1 MKTPKV
7 SKTRVL
13 MVDVARRLFAQYG
26 KENVTMND
34 IAVASGKGRRTLY
47 TYFGSKDEVY
57 LAVIENELDL
67 MVERLQGVL
76 RMPLSPEKKLEEYVF
91 VHFEAVKEAIT
102 RNGSLRADFF
112 RNIYEV
118 EKARRPIDIK
128 EIRMIREIMEEGA
141 VKGVFR
147 LQSTQWAAMMFL
159 YALKGMETPYIN
171 NNISNYI
178 KDHRAQIMNVIL
190 NGFSS
195 NKHEYRDWETD
206 RKSTRLNSSHRS
218 LSRMPSSA

>member
-178 KDHRAQIMNVIL
+178 KDHRTQSMNVIL
-190 NGFSS
+190 NGLST
-195 NKHEYRDWETD
+195 NNYEY
-206 RKSTRLNSSHRS
+206 
-218 LSRMPSSA
+218 

>member
-178 KDHRAQIMNVIL
+178 KDHRAQIMNVII

-195 NKHEYRDWETD
+195 NKYEY
-206 RKSTRLNSSHRS
+206 
-218 LSRMPSSA
+218 

>member
-147 LQSTQWAAMMFL
+147 IQSTQWAAMMFL

-195 NKHEYRDWETD
+195 NKYEY
-206 RKSTRLNSSHRS
+206 
-218 LSRMPSSA
+218 

>member
-128 EIRMIREIMEEGA
+128 EIPMIREIMEEGA

-195 NKHEYRDWETD
+195 NKYEY
-206 RKSTRLNSSHRS
+206 
-218 LSRMPSSA
+218 

>member
-13 MVDVARRLFAQYG
+13 LVDVARRLFAQHG

-57 LAVIENELDL
+57 LAVIGNELDL
-67 MVERLQGVL
+67 MVERLQDVL
-76 RMPLSPEKKLEEYVF
+76 RLPLSPEKKLEEYVF

-112 RNIYEV
+112 RNIHEV

-141 VKGVFR
+141 IKGVFR

-178 KDHRAQIMNVIL
+178 KDHRASIMTVIL
-190 NGFSS
+190 NGLST
-195 NKHEYRDWETD
+195 NKYEY
-206 RKSTRLNSSHRS
+206 
-218 LSRMPSSA
+218 

>member
-190 NGFSS
+190 NGLST
-195 NKHEYRDWETD
+195 NKYEY
-206 RKSTRLNSSHRS
+206 
-218 LSRMPSSA
+218 

>member
-1 MKTPKV
+1 M
-7 SKTRVL
+7 
-13 MVDVARRLFAQYG
+13 
-26 KENVTMND
+26 
-34 IAVASGKGRRTLY
+34 
-47 TYFGSKDEVY
+47 
-57 LAVIENELDL
+57 
-67 MVERLQGVL
+67 
-76 RMPLSPEKKLEEYVF
+76 
-91 VHFEAVKEAIT
+91 HFEAVKEAIT

-195 NKHEYRDWETD
+195 NKYEY
-206 RKSTRLNSSHRS
+206 
-218 LSRMPSSA
+218 

>member
-159 YALKGMETPYIN
+159 YALKGLETPYIN

-195 NKHEYRDWETD
+195 NKYEY
-206 RKSTRLNSSHRS
+206 
-218 LSRMPSSA
+218 

>member
-102 RNGSLRADFF
+102 RNGTLRADFF

-178 KDHRAQIMNVIL
+178 KDHRTQIMNVIL
-190 NGFSS
+190 NGLST
-195 NKHEYRDWETD
+195 NKYEY
-206 RKSTRLNSSHRS
+206 
-218 LSRMPSSA
+218 

>member
-1 MKTPKV
+1 MLKMKTPKV

-13 MVDVARRLFAQYG
+13 LVDTARRLFAQHG

-47 TYFGSKDEVY
+47 TYFSSKDEVY

-118 EKARRPIDIK
+118 EKARRPVDFK
-128 EIRMIREIMEEGA
+128 EIRMLREIMEEGTT
-141 VKGVFR
+141 KGVFR

-178 KDHRAQIMNVIL
+178 KDHRTQIMNVIL
-190 NGFSS
+190 NGISA
-195 NKHEYRDWETD
+195 NKYEY
-206 RKSTRLNSSHRS
+206 
-218 LSRMPSSA
+218 

>member
-128 EIRMIREIMEEGA
+128 EIRMIREIMEIDKI
-141 VKGVFR
+141 KGVFR

-178 KDHRAQIMNVIL
+178 KDHRTQIMNVIL
-190 NGFSS
+190 NGLST
-195 NKHEYRDWETD
+195 NKYEY
-206 RKSTRLNSSHRS
+206 
-218 LSRMPSSA
+218 

>member
-1 MKTPKV
+1 MLKMKTPKV

-128 EIRMIREIMEEGA
+128 EIRMIREIMDEGA

-195 NKHEYRDWETD
+195 NKYEY
-206 RKSTRLNSSHRS
+206 
-218 LSRMPSSA
+218 

>member
-178 KDHRAQIMNVIL
+178 KDQRTQIMNVIL
-190 NGFSS
+190 NGLST
-195 NKHEYRDWETD
+195 NKYEY
-206 RKSTRLNSSHRS
+206 
-218 LSRMPSSA
+218 

>member
-1 MKTPKV
+1 MKSQKV

-13 MVDVARRLFAQYG
+13 MVDVARRLFAQHG

-67 MVERLQGVL
+67 MVERLQEVL
-76 RMPLSPEKKLEEYVF
+76 RLPISPEKKLEEYVF

-147 LQSTQWAAMMFL
+147 LQSTQWASMMFL
-159 YALKGMETPYIN
+159 YALKGLETPYIN

-178 KDHRAQIMNVIL
+178 KDHRTQIMTVIL
-190 NGFSS
+190 NGILSD
-195 NKHEYRDWETD
+195 KYEY
-206 RKSTRLNSSHRS
+206 
-218 LSRMPSSA
+218 

>member
-178 KDHRAQIMNVIL
+178 KDNRAQIMNVIL

-195 NKHEYRDWETD
+195 NKYEY
-206 RKSTRLNSSHRS
+206 
-218 LSRMPSSA
+218 

>member
-195 NKHEYRDWETD
+195 NKYEY
-206 RKSTRLNSSHRS
+206 
-218 LSRMPSSA
+218 

>member
-13 MVDVARRLFAQYG
+13 MVDVARRLFAQHG

-67 MVERLQGVL
+67 MVERLQEVL
-76 RMPLSPEKKLEEYVF
+76 RLPISPEKKLEEYVF

-147 LQSTQWAAMMFL
+147 LQSTQWASMMFL
-159 YALKGMETPYIN
+159 
-171 NNISNYI
+171 
-178 KDHRAQIMNVIL
+178 
-190 NGFSS
+190 
-195 NKHEYRDWETD
+195 
-206 RKSTRLNSSHRS
+206 
-218 LSRMPSSA
+218 

>member
-1 MKTPKV
+1 MLKMKTPKV

-34 IAVASGKGRRTLY
+34 IAVASGKCRITLY

-195 NKHEYRDWETD
+195 NKYEY
-206 RKSTRLNSSHRS
+206 
-218 LSRMPSSA
+218 

>member
-1 MKTPKV
+1 MLKMKTPKV

-102 RNGSLRADFF
+102 RTGSLRADFF

-178 KDHRAQIMNVIL
+178 KDHRTQIMNVIL
-190 NGFSS
+190 NGLST
-195 NKHEYRDWETD
+195 NKYEY
-206 RKSTRLNSSHRS
+206 
-218 LSRMPSSA
+218 

>member
-1 MKTPKV
+1 MLKMKTPKV

-178 KDHRAQIMNVIL
+178 KDHRAQIMTVIL
-190 NGFSS
+190 NGLST
-195 NKHEYRDWETD
+195 NKYEY
-206 RKSTRLNSSHRS
+206 
-218 LSRMPSSA
+218 

>member
-1 MKTPKV
+1 MLKMKTPKV

-112 RNIYEV
+112 RNIYEM
-118 EKARRPIDIK
+118 EKAHRPIDIK

-195 NKHEYRDWETD
+195 NKYEY
-206 RKSTRLNSSHRS
+206 
-218 LSRMPSSA
+218 

>member
-1 MKTPKV
+1 MKSPKV

-13 MVDVARRLFAQYG
+13 MVDVARRLFAQHG

-67 MVERLQGVL
+67 MVERLQEVL
-76 RMPLSPEKKLEEYVF
+76 RLPISPEKKLEEYVF

-147 LQSTQWAAMMFL
+147 LQSTQWASMMFL
-159 YALKGMETPYIN
+159 YALKGLETPYIN

-178 KDHRAQIMNVIL
+178 KDHRTQIMTVIL
-190 NGFSS
+190 NGILSD
-195 NKHEYRDWETD
+195 KYEY
-206 RKSTRLNSSHRS
+206 
-218 LSRMPSSA
+218 

>member
-57 LAVIENELDL
+57 IAVIENELDL

-178 KDHRAQIMNVIL
+178 KDHRTQIMNVIL
-190 NGFSS
+190 NGLST
-195 NKHEYRDWETD
+195 NKYEY
-206 RKSTRLNSSHRS
+206 
-218 LSRMPSSA
+218 

>member
-13 MVDVARRLFAQYG
+13 LVDVARRLFAQHG

-47 TYFGSKDEVY
+47 TYFSSKDDVY

-67 MVERLQGVL
+67 MVERLQDVL
-76 RMPLSPEKKLEEYVF
+76 LMPLSPEKKLEEYVF

-141 VKGVFR
+141 IKGAFR

-178 KDHRAQIMNVIL
+178 NDHRVQIMNVIL
-190 NGFSS
+190 NGLST
-195 NKHEYRDWETD
+195 NKYEY
-206 RKSTRLNSSHRS
+206 
-218 LSRMPSSA
+218 

>member
-178 KDHRAQIMNVIL
+178 KDHRTQIMNVIL
-190 NGFSS
+190 NGLSS
-195 NKHEYRDWETD
+195 NKYEY
-206 RKSTRLNSSHRS
+206 
-218 LSRMPSSA
+218 